1 MAEVSGLFS
10 VVSQVKVDFPEIY
23 LLDLFVLV
31 KFVERNF
38 KFMNFGFNC
47 LYIIYDYT
55 CFSAIQKS

>member
-38 KFMNFGFNC
+38 KFMNFGFN
-47 LYIIYDYT
+47 
-55 CFSAIQKS
+55 